1 MPEIGV
7 EQQFA
12 EQPQVLVFFQG
23 LLIGHPAFYESFG
36 HIETLLNTYPMDLR
50 LLSFALGAS
59 SSLLWPWLP
68 SLAWGGLLLSLLVP
82 LAYYRA
88 WRLLFLL
95 LGILWMQANLAYRL
109 TWLNQLGE
117 QTSHIITAQLQS
129 AEPEGDKFVR
139 LLLRVSTLDEQPV
152 TPEPL
157 IRVNAYQALPA
168 MTVGSR
174 ITLVTSLKPAHGLA
188 NEAGLDGRRLLLGKG
203 ITATGNLRRVIAIE
217 PVAAGWRERWLG
229 AATESWR
236 SLNHAPLLA
245 ALTFG
250 EQSGITD
257 AQWELFRGSGLT
269 HIIAISGQHIAL
281 VAVLGWWLGR
291 LFGLRGAIVTSLLF
305 AAVYS
310 ALAGFAVATE
320 RALIMVLVW
329 SVLRWSRREWPT
341 YRIWL
346 WAFVVLTLWDP
357 FALYSAGFWLS
368 FLAVAIL
375 LLVGYFHHKP
385 GLWQIQLWL
394 LLGLLPLQLALFEGI
409 APLAMVINLLAVPL
423 FCIAI
428 IPLALIGVL
437 LAPLSTSLA
446 YGLFWLADLG
456 LGWVLA
462 TLSWLAGQLQLWWPL
477 PGWWLPLCALLL
489 LLWFGWQWRPV
500 RWLWLPG
507 ALALVLACWPAPTRW
522 QLRVLD
528 VGQGLA
534 VLISKGD
541 RAILYDTGDRYPGGY
556 NMADA
561 VILPQLSRLGIRVI
575 DRLIISHKDR
585 DHAGNRRRLLS
596 AMPVRHETSSYP
608 FSEGTTLCQRG
619 QQWHWQGLAF
629 VVLWPE
635 HPGGGRNNDGCVV
648 RISDGERSILLSA
661 DIERQA
667 EQRLVALEGEG
678 LFSTLLVSPHHG
690 SRSSSTPPF
699 VAAVAAREVV
709 HSAGFRNQWNFPRP
723 EVVARYQDARQWITG
738 QQGAILV
745 EPTADGLR
753 VTAERDGGPWYRRSG
768 DWWRPKRWFGQ

>member
-1 MPEIGV
+1 
-7 EQQFA
+7 
-12 EQPQVLVFFQG
+12 
-23 LLIGHPAFYESFG
+23 
-36 HIETLLNTYPMDLR
+36 MDLR

-68 SLAWGGLLLSLLVP
+68 SLAWGGLLLSLLIP
-82 LAYYRA
+82 LAYCRA
-88 WRLLFLL
+88 WRWLFLL

-109 TWLNQLGE
+109 AWLERLGD
-117 QTSHIITAQLQS
+117 QTSHMITAQLQS

-139 LLLRVSTLDEQPV
+139 LLLQVSTLDEQPV

-168 MTVGSR
+168 ITVGSR
-174 ITLVTSLKPAHGLA
+174 ITLVTSLKPVHGLA

-203 ITATGNLRRVIAIE
+203 ITATGNLRRMIDMQQA
-217 PVAAGWRERWLG
+217 PAGWRERWLG
-229 AATESWR
+229 AATGSWR
-236 SLNHAPLLA
+236 TLDHAPLLA

-291 LFGLRGAIVTSLLF
+291 LCGLRGAIITSLLF

-329 SVLRWSRREWPT
+329 SVLRWSRREWPAW
-341 YRIWL
+341 RIWL
-346 WAFVVLTLWDP
+346 WSFVVLTLWDP

-375 LLVGYFHHKP
+375 LLVGYLHDKP
-385 GLWQIQLWL
+385 GLWQLQLWL

-437 LAPLSTSLA
+437 LAPLPTSLA
-446 YGLFWLADLG
+446 YGLFWLADMG
-456 LGWVLA
+456 LGWVLMILNW
-462 TLSWLAGQLQLWWPL
+462 LSDQLQLWWPL
-477 PGWWLPLCALLL
+477 PGWWLPLCTLLL
-489 LLWFGWQWRPV
+489 LLWFASQWRPA

-507 ALALVLACWPAPTRW
+507 LCALLLALWPTPARW

-534 VLISKGD
+534 VLISKGE

-556 NMADA
+556 NMADV
-561 VILPQLSRLGIRVI
+561 VILPQLSHLGIRVI

-585 DHAGNRRRLLS
+585 DHAGNRKRLLS
-596 AMPVRHETSSYP
+596 AMPVRHELSSYP

-619 QQWHWQGLAF
+619 QQWRWQGLAF
-629 VVLWPE
+629 TVLWPE
-635 HPGGGRNNDGCVV
+635 RPGGGHNNDGCVV
-648 RISDGERSILLSA
+648 RISDGERSVLLSA

-678 LFSTLLVSPHHG
+678 LASTLLVSPHHG
-690 SRSSSTPPF
+690 SRTSSTPPF
-699 VAAVAAREVV
+699 VAAVAAQEVI
-709 HSAGFRNQWNFPRP
+709 HSAGFMNQWGFPRSD
-723 EVVARYQDARQWITG
+723 VVARYRDARQWITG
-738 QQGAILV
+738 LQGAILV
-745 EPTADGLR
+745 EPTAAGLS
-753 VTAERDGGPWYRRSG
+753 VTAERNQGPWYRRG
-768 DWWRPKRWFGQ
+768 GEWWRPRVWFEQ

>member
-1 MPEIGV
+1 
-7 EQQFA
+7 
-12 EQPQVLVFFQG
+12 
-23 LLIGHPAFYESFG
+23 
-36 HIETLLNTYPMDLR
+36 MDLR

-82 LAYYRA
+82 LACYRA
-88 WRLLFLL
+88 WRWLFLL

-109 TWLNQLGE
+109 TWLEQLGD

-129 AEPEGDKFVR
+129 AESEGDKFVR
-139 LLLRVSTLDEQPV
+139 LLLRVRALDEQPV

-174 ITLVTSLKPAHGLA
+174 ISLVTSLKPAHGLA

-203 ITATGNLRRVIAIE
+203 ITATGNLRRVIDIQ
-217 PVAAGWRERWLG
+217 PVAPGWRERWLG
-229 AATESWR
+229 AATESWL
-236 SLNHAPLLA
+236 SLAHAPLLA

-250 EQSGITD
+250 EQGGITD

-291 LFGLRGAIVTSLLF
+291 LFGLRGAIITSLLF

-310 ALAGFAVATE
+310 TLAGFAVATE

-329 SVLRWSRREWPT
+329 SVLRWSRREWPAW
-341 YRIWL
+341 RIWL

-375 LLVGYFHHKP
+375 LLVGYVHDKP

-446 YGLFWLADLG
+446 YGLFWLADLV
-456 LGWVLA
+456 LGWVL
-462 TLSWLAGQLQLWWPL
+462 TILNWLADQLQLWWPL
-477 PGWWLPLCALLL
+477 PGWWLPLCTLLL
-489 LLWFGWQWRPV
+489 LLWFASRWRPA
-500 RWLWLPG
+500 RWLLLPG
-507 ALALVLACWPAPTRW
+507 LCALLLALWPTPARW

-534 VLISKGD
+534 VLISNGE

-561 VILPQLSRLGIRVI
+561 VILPQLSYLGIRVI

-585 DHAGNRRRLLS
+585 DHAGNRKRLLS
-596 AMPVRHETSSYP
+596 AMPVRHELSSYP

-619 QQWHWQGLAF
+619 QQWRWQGLAF
-629 VVLWPE
+629 TVLWPE
-635 HPGGGRNNDGCVV
+635 RPGGGHNNDGCVV
-648 RISDGERSILLSA
+648 RISDGQRSVLLSA

-667 EQRLVALEGEG
+667 EQRLVALAGEG
-678 LFSTLLVSPHHG
+678 LASTLLVSPHHG
-690 SRSSSTPPF
+690 SRTSSTPPF
-699 VAAVAAREVV
+699 VAAVAAQEVI
-709 HSAGFRNQWNFPRP
+709 HSAGFMNQWGFPRP
-723 EVVARYQDARQWITG
+723 DVVARYRDARQWVTG
-738 QQGAILV
+738 LQGAILV
-745 EPTADGLR
+745 EPTAAGLK
-753 VTAERDGGPWYRRSG
+753 VTAERNQGPWYRRG
-768 DWWRPKRWFGQ
+768 GEWWRPRAWFEQ

>member
-1 MPEIGV
+1 
-7 EQQFA
+7 
-12 EQPQVLVFFQG
+12 
-23 LLIGHPAFYESFG
+23 
-36 HIETLLNTYPMDLR
+36 MDLR

-59 SSLLWPWLP
+59 SSLLWPWIP
-68 SLAWGGLLLSLLVP
+68 SLAWGGVLLSLLLP
-82 LAYYRA
+82 LAYCRA
-88 WRLLFLL
+88 WRLICLL
-95 LGILWMQANLAYRL
+95 LGILWMQANLSYRL
-109 TWLNQLGE
+109 AWLALPDKK
-117 QTSHIITAQLQS
+117 TSHIITAQLQS

-139 LLLRVSTLDEQPV
+139 LLLRVSSLDERV
-152 TPEPL
+152 LTPEPL
-157 IRVNAYQALPA
+157 IRINAYQSLPV

-174 ITLVTSLKPAHGLA
+174 ITLVASLKPAHGLA

-203 ITATGNLRRVIAIE
+203 ITASGNLRRVIEIQ
-217 PVAAGWRERWLG
+217 PVTPGWRERWLG
-229 AATESWR
+229 VASESWG
-236 SLNHAPLLA
+236 SLAHAPLLA

-257 AQWELFRGSGLT
+257 GQWQLFRGSGLT

-291 LFGLRGAIVTSLLF
+291 LFGLRGAVVTALLF
-305 AAVYS
+305 AAIYS

-329 SVLRWSRREWPT
+329 SLLRWCRREWPAW
-341 YRIWL
+341 RIWL

-375 LLVGYFHHKP
+375 LLVGYLHEKP
-385 GLWQIQLWL
+385 TLWQIQLWL

-423 FCIAI
+423 FCLVI

-462 TLSWLAGQLQLWWPL
+462 TLGWLAGQLQLWWPL

-489 LLWFGWQWRPV
+489 LLWCSWQWRCA

-507 ALALVLACWPAPTRW
+507 ACALVLALWPAPVRW

-561 VILPQLSRLGIRVI
+561 VILPQLSHLGIRVI
-575 DRLIISHKDR
+575 DRLIISHHDR
-585 DHAGNRRRLLS
+585 DHAGNRQRLLS
-596 AMPVRHETSSYP
+596 TLTVRSELSSYS
-608 FSEGTTLCQRG
+608 FARTTQLCQRG
-619 QQWHWQGLAF
+619 QQWRWQGLAF
-629 VVLWPE
+629 AVLWPLQ
-635 HPGGGRNNDGCVV
+635 PGAGGNNDGCVV
-648 RISDGERSILLSA
+648 RISDGERTLLLSA

-678 LFSTLLVSPHHG
+678 LASTLLVSPHHG
-690 SRSSSTPPF
+690 SRTSSTPPF
-699 VAAVAAREVV
+699 VAAVAAQEVI
-709 HSAGFRNQWNFPRP
+709 HSAGFMNQWGFPRP
-723 EVVARYQDARQWITG
+723 EVVARYRAARQWITG
-738 QQGAILV
+738 QQGAVLV
-745 EPTADGLR
+745 EPGAAGLR
-753 VTAERDGGPWYRRSG
+753 VTAERDRGPWYRRSG
-768 DWWRPKRWFGQ
+768 DWWRARSGFGP

>member
-1 MPEIGV
+1 
-7 EQQFA
+7 
-12 EQPQVLVFFQG
+12 
-23 LLIGHPAFYESFG
+23 
-36 HIETLLNTYPMDLR
+36 MDLR

-88 WRLLFLL
+88 SRLLFLV
-95 LGILWMQANLAYRL
+95 LGILWMQANLVYRL
-109 TWLNQLGE
+109 AWLDQLGE

-129 AEPEGDKFVR
+129 AEPGGDKFVR
-139 LLLRVSTLDEQPV
+139 LLLRVESLDKQVLGPA
-152 TPEPL
+152 PL
-157 IRVNAYQALPA
+157 VRINVYQVLPA
-168 MTVGSR
+168 MAVGSR
-174 ITLVTSLKPAHGLA
+174 LTLVTSLKPAHGLA
-188 NEAGLDGRRLLLGKG
+188 NEAGMDGRRLLLGKG
-203 ITATGNLRRVIAIE
+203 ITASGNLRRIIDMQ
-217 PVAAGWRERWLG
+217 PVATGWRERWL
-229 AATESWR
+229 AAASDSWQP
-236 SLNHAPLLA
+236 LNHAPLLA

-291 LFGLRGAIVTSLLF
+291 LFGLRGAIITALLF

-329 SVLRWSRREWPT
+329 SVLRWSRRQWPA

-375 LLVGYFHHKP
+375 LLVGYLHARP
-385 GLWQIQLWL
+385 RLWQIQFWL

-409 APLAMVINLLAVPL
+409 APLAMVINLVAVPFFCL
-423 FCIAI
+423 FI

-437 LAPLSTSLA
+437 VAPLSTLLA

-462 TLSWLAGQLQLWWPL
+462 MLGWLASQLQLWWPL
-477 PGWWLPLCALLL
+477 PAHWLPLCSLLL
-489 LLWFGWQWRPV
+489 LAWLAWSWRSA
-500 RWLWLPG
+500 RWIWLP
-507 ALALVLACWPAPTRW
+507 ASLTLMLTLWPAPVRW

-541 RAILYDTGDRYPGGY
+541 RAILYDTGDHYPGGY
-556 NMADA
+556 NMAEA
-561 VILPQLSRLGIRVI
+561 VILPQLTRLGIKVI
-575 DRLIISHKDR
+575 DHLIISHKDR
-585 DHAGNRRRLLS
+585 DHAGNRQHLLAS
-596 AMPVRHETSSYP
+596 MTVRHELSSYP
-608 FSEGTTLCQRG
+608 FTPITHLCQRG
-619 QQWHWQGLAF
+619 QQWHWQGLEFA
-629 VVLWPE
+629 VLWPE
-635 HPGGGRNNDGCVV
+635 RPGGGRNNDSCVV
-648 RISDGERSILLSA
+648 QIRDGTQRVLLSG
-661 DIERQA
+661 DIERHA
-667 EQRLVALEGEG
+667 EQRLVTLSGTALA
-678 LFSTLLVSPHHG
+678 STLLISPHHG
-690 SRSSSTPPF
+690 SRSSSTAPF
-699 VAAVAAREVV
+699 VAAVAPREVI
-709 HSAGFRNQWNFPRP
+709 HSAGFRNQWGFPRP
-723 EVVARYQDARQWITG
+723 EVVARYGDARQWVTG
-738 QQGAILV
+738 LQGAILV
-745 EPTADGLR
+745 EPTPEGLG
-753 VTAERDGGPWYRRSG
+753 VLAERNHGPWYRRSG
-768 DWWRPKRWFGQ
+768 DWWRPKGWFGQ

>member
-1 MPEIGV
+1 
-7 EQQFA
+7 
-12 EQPQVLVFFQG
+12 
-23 LLIGHPAFYESFG
+23 
-36 HIETLLNTYPMDLR
+36 MDLR

-59 SSLLWPWLP
+59 SSLFWPWLP
-68 SLAWGGLLLSLLVP
+68 SLAWGGLLLSLLIP
-82 LAYYRA
+82 LAYCRA
-88 WRLLFLL
+88 WRWLFLL

-109 TWLNQLGE
+109 AWLERLGD
-117 QTSHIITAQLQS
+117 QTSHMITAQLQS

-157 IRVNAYQALPA
+157 IRVNAYKALPA

-203 ITATGNLRRVIAIE
+203 ITATGNLRRVIDIQQA
-217 PVAAGWRERWLG
+217 PVGWRERWLG

-236 SLNHAPLLA
+236 PLDHAPLLA

-291 LFGLRGAIVTSLLF
+291 LFGLRGAIITSLLF

-329 SVLRWSRREWPT
+329 SVLRWSRREWPAW
-341 YRIWL
+341 RIWL
-346 WAFVVLTLWDP
+346 CAFVVLTLWDP

-375 LLVGYFHHKP
+375 LLVGYVHDKP
-385 GLWQIQLWL
+385 VLWQIQLWL

-446 YGLFWLADLG
+446 YVLFWLADLG
-456 LGWVLA
+456 LGWVL
-462 TLSWLAGQLQLWWPL
+462 TILSWLADQLQLWWPL
-477 PGWWLPLCALLL
+477 PAWWLPLCTLLL
-489 LLWFGWQWRPV
+489 LLWFAAQWRPA

-507 ALALVLACWPAPTRW
+507 ALALVLALWPTPARW

-534 VLISKGD
+534 VLISKGE

-561 VILPQLSRLGIRVI
+561 VILPQLSHLGIRVI

-585 DHAGNRRRLLS
+585 DHAGNRKRLLS
-596 AMPVRHETSSYP
+596 AMPVRHELSSYP

-619 QQWHWQGLAF
+619 QQWRWQGLSFA
-629 VVLWPE
+629 VLWPE
-635 HPGGGRNNDGCVV
+635 RPGGGRNNDGCVV

-667 EQRLVALEGEG
+667 ELRLVALEGEG
-678 LFSTLLVSPHHG
+678 LTSTLLVSPHHG
-690 SRSSSTPPF
+690 SRTSSTPPF
-699 VAAVAAREVV
+699 VAAVAAQEVI
-709 HSAGFRNQWNFPRP
+709 HSAGFMNQWGFPRP
-723 EVVARYQDARQWITG
+723 DVVARYRDARQWITG
-738 QQGAILV
+738 QQGAMLV
-745 EPTADGLR
+745 EPTAAGLS
-753 VTAERDGGPWYRRSG
+753 VTAERDVGPWYRRSG
-768 DWWRPKRWFGQ
+768 EWWRPRVWFEQ

>member
-1 MPEIGV
+1 
-7 EQQFA
+7 
-12 EQPQVLVFFQG
+12 
-23 LLIGHPAFYESFG
+23 
-36 HIETLLNTYPMDLR
+36 MDLR

-68 SLAWGGLLLSLLVP
+68 SLAWGGLLLSLLIP
-82 LAYYRA
+82 LAYCRA
-88 WRLLFLL
+88 WRWLFLL

-109 TWLNQLGE
+109 AWLERLGD
-117 QTSHIITAQLQS
+117 QTSHMITAQLQS

-174 ITLVTSLKPAHGLA
+174 ISLVTSLKPAHGLA

-203 ITATGNLRRVIAIE
+203 ITATGNLRRVIDIHQ
-217 PVAAGWRERWLG
+217 AAPGWRERWLD
-229 AATESWR
+229 AATDSWR
-236 SLNHAPLLA
+236 TLDHDPLLA

-257 AQWELFRGSGLT
+257 AQWERFRGSGLT

-291 LFGLRGAIVTSLLF
+291 LFGLRGAIITSLLF

-329 SVLRWSRREWPT
+329 SVLRWSRREWPAW
-341 YRIWL
+341 RIWL
-346 WAFVVLTLWDP
+346 WAFVVLTLRDP

-375 LLVGYFHHKP
+375 LLVGYLHDKP

-437 LAPLSTSLA
+437 LARLSTSLA
-446 YGLFWLADLG
+446 YGLFWLADLV
-456 LGWVLA
+456 LGWVL
-462 TLSWLAGQLQLWWPL
+462 TILNWLSEQLQLWWPL
-477 PGWWLPLCALLL
+477 PGWWLPLCTLLL
-489 LLWFGWQWRPV
+489 LLWFASQWRPA

-507 ALALVLACWPAPTRW
+507 GCALLLALWPSPVRW
-522 QLRVLD
+522 QLRVMD

-556 NMADA
+556 NMADV
-561 VILPQLSRLGIRVI
+561 VILPQLSHLGIRVI

-585 DHAGNRRRLLS
+585 DHAGNRKRLLS
-596 AMPVRHETSSYP
+596 AMPVRHELSSYP

-619 QQWHWQGLAF
+619 QQWNWQGLAF
-629 VVLWPE
+629 TVLWPE
-635 HPGGGRNNDGCVV
+635 HPGGGHNNDGCVV
-648 RISDGERSILLSA
+648 RISDGKRSVLLSA

-667 EQRLVALEGEG
+667 EQRLVALEGDG
-678 LFSTLLVSPHHG
+678 LASTLLVSPHHG
-690 SRSSSTPPF
+690 SRTSSTPPF
-699 VAAVAAREVV
+699 VAAVAAQEVI
-709 HSAGFRNQWNFPRP
+709 HSAGFMNQWGFPRP
-723 EVVARYQDARQWITG
+723 DVVARYRDARQWITG

-745 EPTADGLR
+745 EPTAAGLS
-753 VTAERDGGPWYRRSG
+753 VTAERDQGPWYRRG
-768 DWWRPKRWFGQ
+768 GEWWRPRAWFEQ